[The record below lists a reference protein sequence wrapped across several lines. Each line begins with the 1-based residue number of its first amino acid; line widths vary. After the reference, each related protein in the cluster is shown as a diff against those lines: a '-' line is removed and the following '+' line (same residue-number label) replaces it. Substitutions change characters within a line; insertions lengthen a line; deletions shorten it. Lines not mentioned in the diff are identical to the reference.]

1 MPGQHDPTD
10 PHIPHDLNH
19 DGRLSD
25 SEIAAI
31 VAPERWG
38 RFGLRGPGIVLRFIG
53 RNARRTAVAIAG
65 VAVMAAGAAM
75 LVLPGP
81 GVVVVIV
88 GLAILA
94 TEFVWAERALDR
106 AKGVAGKATS
116 ALNSSRSGRGLLIGS
131 GVSMMI
137 GGVVCAV
144 VVEALLAAGIGVAVA
159 GAIALAT
166 LLPAVQRWLDGQT
179 A

>member
-1 MPGQHDPTD
+1 MPGQHDPSV
-10 PHIPHDLNH
+10 PNGPIDLNH

-25 SEIAAI
+25 VEIAAI
-31 VAPERWG
+31 VAPERWR
-38 RFGLRGPGIVLRFIG
+38 RFGLRGPAIIVRFIG
-53 RNARRTAVAIAG
+53 RNARRTAVAVLG

-88 GLAILA
+88 GLAVLA

-116 ALNSSRSGRGLLIGS
+116 TLNSSRTGRGVLIGS
-131 GVSMMI
+131 GVSMMA
-137 GGVVCAV
+137 GGVVCAIA
-144 VVEALLAAGIGVAVA
+144 VEALLAAGIGVAVA

>member
-1 MPGQHDPTD
+1 MPGHDDPTE
-10 PHIPHDLNH
+10 PTSPLDLNR

-31 VAPERWG
+31 AAPRRWE
-38 RFGLRGPGIVLRFIG
+38 RFGLRGPAIVLRFIG
-53 RNARRTAVAIAG
+53 RNARRTAVAVVGI
-65 VAVMAAGAAM
+65 AVMAAGAAM

-116 ALNSSRSGRGLLIGS
+116 ALSSSRTGRGLLIGS
-131 GVSMMI
+131 GVVMMI
-137 GGVVCAV
+137 GGVVCALLI
-144 VVEALLAAGIGVAVA
+144 EALLAAGIGVAVA
-159 GAIALAT
+159 GAIALTT